1 MSALE
6 AVLRQGAPVAG
17 AAPHARVLL
26 DAEGWAA
33 LASALA
39 SDDAVALLALWP
51 GQRSVHAALLD
62 DAGRVVVASGPAA
75 PGYAALSPTRPGAAL
90 FERAARDLAG
100 IVAEGAVDARPWL
113 DHAEETAWLPA
124 EGHGL
129 HRILVGPIHAGV
141 IEPGQFRFT
150 LQGEAVVRMEVRLGF
165 AHKGTLSLMQGRPP
179 WAAARFAARLSGDST
194 VAHSTAF
201 ALAVEA
207 ASGVVAPPRA
217 LGLRVLMLEWERVA
231 NHLHDWGMICNDA
244 AFAAIHAETGRLRE
258 AVLRASEA
266 AFGHR
271 LMMDRVVPG
280 GVAADVSGEGVA
292 ALRSAALAVQRA
304 MPALQRVLER
314 HASLQ
319 DRLVGT
325 GVIGAALVRRFA
337 SGGVVGR
344 ASGRGFDARM
354 LASPLPYAALSPRV
368 VTRSEG
374 DVAARVAVRIEE
386 LQESLRMV
394 HAVLDTL
401 PDGPLDVAL
410 PARAGEGS
418 ALAEGFRGECFAW
431 VSLDEGGAIRE
442 VMLRDPSWLHWPLL
456 EAAVQGNIVADFPL
470 INKSVNGSYSGCDL

>member
-1 MSALE
+1 VSALE
-6 AVLRQGAPVAG
+6 DVLRRGAPVAG

-26 DAEGWAA
+26 DAAGWAA
-33 LASALA
+33 LAAEEA
-39 SDDAVALLALWP
+39 PALLALWP

-62 DAGRVVVASGPAA
+62 EAGRVVVASGPAA
-75 PGYAALSPTRPGAAL
+75 PGYAALSPLRPGAAL

-100 IVAEGAVDARPWL
+100 VVAEGAVDSRPWL

-129 HRILVGPIHAGV
+129 HRILAGPIHAGV
-141 IEPGQFRFT
+141 TEPGQLRFT
-150 LQGEAVVRMEVRLGF
+150 VQGEAVVRMEVRLGF
-165 AHKGTLSLMQGRPP
+165 THKGTLSLMQGKPP

-194 VAHSTAF
+194 VAHSSAF

-217 LGLRVLMLEWERVA
+217 QALRVLMLEWERVA
-231 NHLHDWGMICNDA
+231 NHLQDWGMICNDA
-244 AFAAIHAETGRLRE
+244 GFAAIHAGTGRLRE
-258 AVLRASEA
+258 TVLRAAEA

-280 GVAADVSGEGVA
+280 GVAVDVSGEGVA

-304 MPALQRVLER
+304 MPGLQRVLER

-325 GVIGAALVRRFA
+325 GVIGAELVRRFA
-337 SGGVVGR
+337 AGGVVGR

-354 LASPLPYAALSPRV
+354 LASPLPYAALSPRL
-368 VTRSEG
+368 VTRGEG
-374 DVAARVAVRIEE
+374 DVAARLAVRIEE
-386 LQESLRMV
+386 LGESLRLV
-394 HAVLDTL
+394 RAALDTL
-401 PDGPLDVAL
+401 PDGPLEAPL

-418 ALAEGFRGECFAW
+418 ALVEGFRGECFAW
-431 VSLDEGGAIRE
+431 VSLDDGGAIRE
-442 VMLRDPSWLHWPLL
+442 VMLRDPSWLSWPLL
-456 EAAVQGNIVADFPL
+456 EAAVQGNTVAEVPL
-470 INKSVNGSYSGCDL
+470 IATSVNGSCAGCDL

>member
-1 MSALE
+1 VSALDD
-6 AVLRQGAPVAG
+6 VLRRGATVAG

-26 DAEGWAA
+26 DAAGWAA
-33 LASALA
+33 LAAEESP
-39 SDDAVALLALWP
+39 ALLALWP
-51 GQRSVHAALLD
+51 GQRSVHAALLGD
-62 DAGRVVVASGPAA
+62 DGRVVVASGPAA
-75 PGYAALSPTRPGAAL
+75 PGYAALSPLRPGASL

-100 IVAEGAVDARPWL
+100 IVAEGAVDSRPWL

-150 LQGEAVVRMEVRLGF
+150 LQGEAVVRLEVRLGF
-165 AHKGTLSLMQGRPP
+165 THKGTLTLMQGKPP
-179 WAAARFAARLSGDST
+179 WAA
-194 VAHSTAF
+194 

-207 ASGVVAPPRA
+207 ACGAVAPPRA
-217 LGLRVLMLEWERVA
+217 QALRVLMLEWERIA

-258 AVLRASEA
+258 AVLRAAEA

-280 GVAADVSGEGVA
+280 GVAADLSGEGVA
-292 ALRSAALAVQRA
+292 ALRGAALSVRRA
-304 MPALQRVLER
+304 MPGLQRVLEG

-325 GVIGAALVRRFA
+325 GVIGAELVRRFA
-337 SGGVVGR
+337 AGGVVGR
-344 ASGRGFDARM
+344 ASGRAFDARM

-368 VTRSEG
+368 VTRGEG
-374 DVAARVAVRIEE
+374 DVAARVLVRIEE
-386 LQESLRMV
+386 LGESLRLV
-394 HAVLDTL
+394 HAALDAL
-401 PDGPLDVAL
+401 PDGPLEAPL

-418 ALAEGFRGECFAW
+418 ALVEGFRGECFAW
-431 VSLDEGGAIRE
+431 VSLDDGGAVRE